1 MKLKK
6 KSLLLIMVLCLA
18 LVAFAAC
25 GSNDDTAAD
34 DTATDTNTKE
44 ATDTAAEYV
53 ELEENLGAEEYGIGF
68 RNEDVALGME
78 VQKHLDEMAAD
89 GTAAEISNKW
99 FGEDALIQDADY
111 MEDTTIAEDDTSL
124 TDLQERGT
132 LIVGLDA
139 SFPPMGY
146 MDENNEIVGFDI
158 DLAKE
163 VTKRMGVEIELKPIE
178 WDAKEMELTSGNID
192 CIWNGMTITDERVE
206 NMFIAKPYL
215 ANAQIVIVAADSGI
229 ATLADM
235 ADKVVGLQKESSA
248 KEALDANTEVA
259 ASVKEVKEYDNNL
272 NVYLDLQAGRIDCF
286 VVDKVVGEYILTNG
300 TSVFE

>member
-1 MKLKK
+1 MKLRNKT
-6 KSLLLIMVLCLA
+6 LLLLLVLCLA

-25 GSNDDTAAD
+25 GSTE
-34 DTATDTNTKE
+34 E
-44 ATDTAAEYV
+44 ATTEEPAAEETTEATAEYV

-78 VQKHLDEMAAD
+78 VQKHLDEMIAD
-89 GTAAEISNKW
+89 GTAAEISEKW
-99 FGEDALIQDADY
+99 FGEDALIKDAEY
-111 MEDTTIAEDDTSL
+111 LEDTTIAEDDTSL
-124 TDLQERGT
+124 TDLLERGT

-146 MDENNEIVGFDI
+146 MDENNEIVGFDV
-158 DLAKE
+158 DLARE
-163 VTKRMGVEIELKPIE
+163 VATRMGVELELKPIE
-178 WDAKEMELTSGNID
+178 WDAKEMELSSGNID
-192 CIWNGMTITDERVE
+192 CIWNGMSITDERVE

-229 ATLADM
+229 NTLADM
-235 ADKVVGLQKESSA
+235 AGKIVGLQKESSA

-259 ASVKEVKEYDNNL
+259 ESVAEVKEFDNNL
-272 NVYLDLQAGRIDCF
+272 NAYLDLQSGRIDCF

>member
-1 MKLKK
+1 MKNSKK
-6 KSLLLIMVLCLA
+6 LLLLLLVLCVS

-25 GSNDDTAAD
+25 GSKD
-34 DTATDTNTKE
+34 E
-44 ATDTAAEYV
+44 ATDATEETDSTEFV
-53 ELEENLGAEEYGIGF
+53 VLDENLGDEEYGIGF

-78 VQKHLDEMAAD
+78 VQKQIDAMNED
-89 GTAAEISNKW
+89 GTAATISEKW
-99 FGEDALIQDADY
+99 FGEDSLIKDGEYA
-111 MEDTTIAEDDTSL
+111 EDTTIADGDNSL
-124 TDLQERGT
+124 QKVLDAGT

-146 MDENNEIVGFDI
+146 YDENNEIVGFDI

-163 VTKRMGVEIELKPIE
+163 VCSRMGVKAEFKPIE
-178 WDAKEMELTSGNID
+178 WDAKELELTSGNID

-215 ANAQIVIVAADSGI
+215 ANAQIVIVGNNSGI
-229 ATLADM
+229 TTLADLT
-235 ADKVVGLQKESSA
+235 DKVVGLQKESSA

-259 ASVKEVKEYDNNL
+259 SSVAEVKEFDNNL
-272 NVYLDLQAGRIDCF
+272 NAYLDLQAGRIDAF

>member
-1 MKLKK
+1 MKLRMKN
-6 KSLLLIMVLCLA
+6 LLLLLVLCLS

-25 GSNDDTAAD
+25 GSDEPAEDATTD
-34 DTATDTNTKE
+34 ETATTQTETTGD
-44 ATDTAAEYV
+44 YV

-78 VQKHLDEMAAD
+78 VQKHLDDMIAD
-89 GTAAEISNKW
+89 GTAAEISQKW
-99 FGEDALIQDADY
+99 FGEDALIADADY

-146 MDENNEIVGFDI
+146 MDDNNEIVGFDV

-163 VTKRMGVEIELKPIE
+163 VAARMNVELELKPIE

-229 ATLADM
+229 TTLADM
-235 ADKVVGLQKESSA
+235 DGKVVGLQKESSA

-259 ASVKEVKEYDNNL
+259 ESVSEVREFDNNL
-272 NVYLDLQAGRIDCF
+272 NAYLDLQSGRIDCF